1 MSVLIKGI
9 NIPKGCWGCRFRRWE
24 NGYGDQCIITDTFIK
39 DIFIKEKDCP
49 LVEIPPHG
57 DLVDK
62 DYLLFEYDRQH
73 EGPAGGARKI
83 IEDAPAIIDAEGRKI

>member
-9 NIPKGCWGCRFRRWE
+9 NTSKDCWKCKFRRWE

-57 DLVDK
+57 RLIDADELWK
-62 DYLLFEYDRQH
+62 D
-73 EGPAGGARKI
+73 I
-83 IEDAPAIIDAEGRKI
+83 TTNIEDCAYILGQIMKQSTIIGEERSEE